1 MLFQLMKNMAEPL
14 STRLAGRLRRRA
26 EAHPFVVLGLLAL
39 AVRLATMP
47 LVPAPGYMDAC
58 YYYGVAE
65 RLYHGHGFTE
75 NVIWSYL
82 TPPASLEHPADP
94 YWMPLQSLAIRAS
107 FALFGESFRAAQVPG
122 AIFSS
127 ALCLLAAW
135 CAWDLTRSRR
145 CLWWTGLFAIFSGF
159 WFPHW
164 VNSDYIAL
172 YGLVGAGALVLTY
185 RALRDNPRFFV
196 PAGVCAG
203 LAYLTRGHGLLFAA
217 VMPVCW
223 LLVRRMEPG
232 RHTNSGLWLVAGLA
246 AALLTVSPWLVYFHI
261 VHGAA
266 PSPVLKLAF
275 QRDFNDLYFYAQP
288 IDLSYFLNRTCP
300 SPDWGLWPLA
310 KSKLVALWM
319 NLDLWARPALFFLAP
334 FLVVGFLGRSL
345 WRRVELLPFW
355 IYSVGFYLIISLVF
369 TLPGIRG
376 TTFHVAGALLPF
388 VLPVAL
394 IGLDTT
400 LEWLGRRFRLD
411 AIEERRRI
419 YTLFAFAGAVVLSAI
434 WTEGTA
440 RFWRAHD
447 DAYHAI
453 AVKVAPQVPQGK
465 AVMVMDPPAYYYA
478 ARRPAVVI
486 ASDGPA
492 AAAAAARRYNVCFLI
507 LEARGVPPT
516 FVRFY
521 QTNAAGSPD
530 WQPAG
535 EPLPG
540 VRLFSL
546 RDAR

>member
-1 MLFQLMKNMAEPL
+1 MSQASSASF
-14 STRLAGRLRRRA
+14 AGHLRQRA
-26 EAHPFVVLGLLAL
+26 EAHPFAAIGLLAL
-39 AVRLATMP
+39 IVRLATMP

-58 YYYGVAE
+58 YYYGIAE

-82 TPPASLEHPADP
+82 SPPATLEHPADP
-94 YWMPLQSLAIRAS
+94 YWMPLQSLAVWAS
-107 FALFGESFRAAQVPG
+107 FAVFGENFRAAQVPG
-122 AIFSS
+122 ALFSS
-127 ALCLLAAW
+127 ALCMLAAW

-145 CLWWTGLFAIFSGF
+145 CLWWSGLFAIFSGF
-159 WFPHW
+159 WFLHW

-172 YGLVGAGALVLTY
+172 YGLTGAGALALTY
-185 RALRDNPRFFV
+185 RALRDDARFFV

-217 VMPVCW
+217 AMPVAW
-223 LLVRRMEPG
+223 LLAGCMGPG
-232 RHTNSGLWLVAGLA
+232 RRAHSSRWLIAGMA
-246 AALLTVSPWLVYFHI
+246 AALLTASPWLVYFHI
-261 VHGAA
+261 AHGAS

-288 IDLSYFLNRTCP
+288 LDLGYFLNRSSP
-300 SPDWGLWPLA
+300 SPDWGLWPLV
-310 KSKLVALWM
+310 KSKLIALGM

-334 FLVVGFLGRSL
+334 FLVVGLLARST

-355 IYSVGFYLIISLVF
+355 IYSVGFYLLISLVF
-369 TLPGIRG
+369 TFPGIRG

-388 VLPVAL
+388 VLPMAL
-394 IGLDTT
+394 AGFDTA
-400 LEWLGRRFRLD
+400 LEWLGRRFRPD
-411 AIEERRRI
+411 ALEERRRV
-419 YTLFAFAGAVVLSAI
+419 YTLFAFAGAVALSAI
-434 WTEGTA
+434 WTAGTA

-447 DAYHAI
+447 EAYRAI
-453 AVKVAPQVPQGK
+453 AANVASRVPPGR

-486 ASDGPA
+486 ASDGPVPS
-492 AAAAAARRYNVCFLI
+492 AAAARRYNVEFLV
-507 LEARGVPPT
+507 LEARGVPPI

-521 QTNAAGSPD
+521 ETNAAGSPD

-540 VRLFSL
+540 VKLFSL
-546 RDAR
+546 RDTR

>member
-1 MLFQLMKNMAEPL
+1 MADQSPA
-14 STRLAGRLRRRA
+14 SFAGRLRQRA
-26 EAHPFVVLGLLAL
+26 EAHPFAVIGLLAL
-39 AVRLATMP
+39 VVRLATMP

-75 NVIWSYL
+75 NIIWAYL

-94 YWMPLQSLAIRAS
+94 YWMPLQSLAVWAS
-107 FALFGESFRAAQVPG
+107 FAMFGETFRAAQIPG

-127 ALCLLAAW
+127 ALCMLAAW

-164 VNSDYIAL
+164 VNCDYIAL
-172 YGLVGAGALVLTY
+172 YALAGAGALVLTY
-185 RALRDNPRFFV
+185 RALRDDPRFFV

-223 LLVRRMEPG
+223 LLAKWMEPG
-232 RHTNSGLWLVAGLA
+232 RHPKSARWLIAGLA
-246 AALLTVSPWLVYFHI
+246 AALLTVSPWLAYYHLA
-261 VHGAA
+261 HGAA
-266 PSPVLKLAF
+266 PSPVLKLMF

-288 IDLSYFLNRTCP
+288 LDLGYFLNQTHP
-300 SPDWGLWPLA
+300 SPDWGLWPLV
-310 KSKLVALWM
+310 KFKLVALGL

-334 FLVVGFLGRSL
+334 FLVVGLLAQSL

-355 IYSVGFYLIISLVF
+355 IYSIGFYLIISLVF
-369 TLPGIRG
+369 TFPGIRG
-376 TTFHVAGALLPF
+376 TTFHVAGTLLPF

-400 LEWLGRRFRLD
+400 LTWLNHRFRPDATLD
-411 AIEERRRI
+411 RHRI
-419 YTLFAFAGAVVLSAI
+419 YTLFAFVGALALSAV
-434 WTEGTA
+434 WTEGTV
-440 RFWRAHD
+440 RFWRTHD
-447 DAYHAI
+447 DAYRAI
-453 AVKVAPQVPQGK
+453 AAKVVPLVAPGK

-492 AAAAAARRYNVCFLI
+492 AAAAAARRYNVQFLV

-521 QTNAAGSPD
+521 ETNAAGSPD

-535 EPLPG
+535 EPLRG
-540 VRLFSL
+540 VKLFSL

>member
-1 MLFQLMKNMAEPL
+1 MADPFFT
-14 STRLAGRLRRRA
+14 SLAGCLRRRA

-107 FALFGESFRAAQVPG
+107 FALFGENFRAAQVPG

-185 RALRDNPRFFV
+185 RALRDDPRFFV

-232 RHTNSGLWLVAGLA
+232 RHTNSGLWLIAGLA
-246 AALLTVSPWLVYFHI
+246 AALLTVSPWLVYFHV

-288 IDLSYFLNRTCP
+288 INLSYFLNQTCP
-300 SPDWGLWPLA
+300 SPEWGLWPLA
-310 KSKLVALWM
+310 KSKLVALWV

-334 FLVVGFLGRSL
+334 FLIVGFLARSL

-355 IYSVGFYLIISLVF
+355 IYSVGFYLLISLVF

-376 TTFHVAGALLPF
+376 TTFHVAGAILPF

-400 LEWLGRRFRLD
+400 LEWLGRRFRPD

-419 YTLFAFAGAVVLSAI
+419 YTLLAFAGAVVLSAI

-492 AAAAAARRYNVCFLI
+492 AAAAAARRYDVCFLI

-521 QTNAAGSPD
+521 ETNAASSPD

>member
-1 MLFQLMKNMAEPL
+1 MAEPL